1 MKTGNQEIPKTKETD
16 LSLALVDASGGTRH
30 RATPQTPEAQK
41 VTPTEGSKPALKRVS
56 LSIECPP
63 PVRNQV
69 KALAAEQGMTLQQ
82 LIFESFN
89 DLFAKYGKPE
99 IAPTEQKT

>member
-1 MKTGNQEIPKTKETD
+1 MPKTKETD

-41 VTPTEGSKPALKRVS
+41 VTPTGGSKPALKRVS

-63 PVRNQV
+63 SVRNQV

>member
-1 MKTGNQEIPKTKETD
+1 MPKTKETD
-16 LSLALVDASGGTRH
+16 LSLALVDASGSTRH
-30 RATPQTPEAQK
+30 RVTPQTPTAQT
-41 VTPTEGSKPALKRVS
+41 VTPTEGAKPALKRVS

-99 IAPTEQKT
+99 IAPIEQKT

>member
-1 MKTGNQEIPKTKETD
+1 MSKTKETD
-16 LSLALVDASGGTRH
+16 LSLALVDASGSTRH
-30 RATPQTPEAQK
+30 RVTTQT
-41 VTPTEGSKPALKRVS
+41 VTPTEASKPALKRVS
-56 LSIECPP
+56 LSIECPS

>member
-30 RATPQTPEAQK
+30 RVTPQTPTAQK
-41 VTPTEGSKPALKRVS
+41 VMPPAASKPVLKRVS
-56 LSIECPP
+56 LSIECPA

>member
-1 MKTGNQEIPKTKETD
+1 MPKTKETD
-16 LSLALVDASGGTRH
+16 LSLALVDASGSTRH
-30 RATPQTPEAQK
+30 RVTPQTPTTQT
-41 VTPTEGSKPALKRVS
+41 VTPTEASKSALKRVS

>member
-1 MKTGNQEIPKTKETD
+1 MKTGNQELPKTKETD

-30 RATPQTPEAQK
+30 RVTPQTPTAQK
-41 VTPTEGSKPALKRVS
+41 VMPPAASKPVLKRVS
-56 LSIECPP
+56 LSIECPA